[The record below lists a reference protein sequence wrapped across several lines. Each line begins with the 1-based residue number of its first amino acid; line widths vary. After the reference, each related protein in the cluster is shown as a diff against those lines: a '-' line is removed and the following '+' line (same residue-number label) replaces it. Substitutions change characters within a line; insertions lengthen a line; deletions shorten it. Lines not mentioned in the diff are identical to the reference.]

1 MTALSL
7 KIMNQLDDAA
17 CGPTCLQA
25 IYNYY
30 GDKISLKEVEQQAHS
45 LSGGGTLAVLLANH
59 ALKRGYKVKIYTYDL
74 DIFDPSWFDK
84 KTNISEK
91 LREQLRYKKGNKFR
105 YASKA
110 FLEFLNL
117 GGVVEFQDLNAAL
130 LRKYLHSNIQ
140 ILAGLSSTYLYRSPR
155 EYYRKSESR
164 YDDVRGVPI
173 GHFVVLLGLDDK
185 NGRVIVADPYKDNP
199 LSKDN
204 YYSVEIGRIVNAIM
218 LAVETYD
225 SNLVIIEP
233 KDSKIKLKESKEK
246 FLRPEGEKRES
257 FFSRYFYRLSKL
269 LTKDKKR

>member
-30 GDKISLKEVEQQAHS
+30 GDKILLKEVEQQAHS

-84 KTNISEK
+84 KTDISQK
-91 LREQLRYKKGNKFR
+91 LREQLHYKKGNKFR

-110 FLEFLNL
+110 FLEFLHL

-130 LRKYLHSNIQ
+130 LRKYLHSNIP
-140 ILAGLSSTYLYRSPR
+140 ILAGLSSTYLYRSRR
-155 EYYRKSESR
+155 EYYQKNESL

-173 GHFVVLLGLDDK
+173 GHFVVLLGLDEK
-185 NGRVIVADPYKDNP
+185 NGKVIVADPYKDNP

-204 YYSVEIGRIVNAIM
+204 YYAVEIGRIINAIM

-233 KDSKIKLKESKEK
+233 KDGKIKLKESKEK
-246 FLRPEGEKRES
+246 FLRPESKERES
-257 FFSRYFYRLSKL
+257 FFSKYFYRLSKL
-269 LTKDKKR
+269 LIKDKRN